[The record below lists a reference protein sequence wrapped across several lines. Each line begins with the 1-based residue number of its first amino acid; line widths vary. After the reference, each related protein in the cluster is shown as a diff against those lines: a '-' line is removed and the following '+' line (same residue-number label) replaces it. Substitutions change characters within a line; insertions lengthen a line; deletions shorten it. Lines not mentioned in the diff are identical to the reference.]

1 MTGKPTTGGVSRKTV
16 VLFCGLVV
24 LVGFI
29 VWPSLLGRIRYAQ
42 TRAELRAIRD
52 AAMVAELSS
61 VGKLFTTLARV
72 IGPSVVNVTGVRRV
86 QAFVDEI
93 AALRGGFRN
102 GLVDESVGSGLIISS
117 DGYIATNYH
126 VVSQSEAIEVRLAD
140 NRVFQAKLVGA
151 DAATDLAVLKIKADN
166 LLVADWGDSETLAE
180 QPVNIPPKRDAG
192 GAKHKASHMV
202 SPRCFISS

>member
-1 MTGKPTTGGVSRKTV
+1 MIGKPTTGGVNRNTV

-93 AALRGGFRN
+93 AALRGGFRS

-166 LLVADWGDSETLAE
+166 LLVADWGD
-180 QPVNIPPKRDAG
+180 RD
-192 GAKHKASHMV
+192 
-202 SPRCFISS
+202 